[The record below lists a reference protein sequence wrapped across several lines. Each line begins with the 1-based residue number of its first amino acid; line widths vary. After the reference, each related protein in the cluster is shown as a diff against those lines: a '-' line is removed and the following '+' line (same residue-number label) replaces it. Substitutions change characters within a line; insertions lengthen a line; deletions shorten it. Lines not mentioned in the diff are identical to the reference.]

1 MGDGNLSPAVGIAFG
16 GAAIVLAWWLGRRWR
31 WVLPLGV
38 VAVGVVAALVLRVPI
53 APAPARMASSGLGT
67 LAVSRMAV
75 GVLLGGLGAMALEL
89 LVAGDTGPGSAAVA
103 LGLLAAVPA
112 GIALLTT
119 GMVPLALSVGLLL
132 AMIWVR
138 WQRVAGPQLPIR
150 SLARQGV
157 LVLAS
162 LLAAAALMPSA
173 RLGSAPTVLEAILLA
188 GGVTGLLGVLPFSA
202 WVGAAIR
209 VGRSEASPWRIWA
222 IPVGVLVGARL
233 VATSPPGVAL
243 PLQELL
249 LALGV
254 ASALFWG
261 LRAVLGPPA
270 TRYSRVLAAD
280 SGLVCAAVGLGSA
293 EGLTAA
299 LVLILA
305 HWLGGAVL
313 GEESGTRSQLLAWIG
328 LSGIPPFGGFAGRI
342 LVVIAAAPVS
352 FTLVWLLLLGMG
364 LQLAAAASGMR
375 STLSSTSNT
384 GSWRRELMGLVA
396 AAAILVLGL
405 VPGQA
410 LQAVMGLH
418 P

>member
-1 MGDGNLSPAVGIAFG
+1 MSPAAGIGVGVAS
-16 GAAIVLAWWLGRRWR
+16 AMLAWWLGGRWR
-31 WVLPLGV
+31 WVMPLAV
-38 VAVGVVAALVLRVPI
+38 VAVGVVAAVLLRVPI
-53 APAPARMASSGLGT
+53 SPEPARLASSGLGT
-67 LAVSRMAV
+67 LGVTRIAA
-75 GVLLGGLGAMALEL
+75 GVLVGGLGALALEL
-89 LVAGDTGPGSAAVA
+89 LVAGERGPGPAAVA
-103 LGLLAAVPA
+103 MGLLATVPSA
-112 GIALLTT
+112 LALLTT
-119 GMVPLALSVGLLL
+119 GMVPLALSAGLLM

-150 SLARQGV
+150 SLARQAL

-162 LLAAAALMPSA
+162 LLAAAVLMPSA
-173 RLGSAPTVLEAILLA
+173 RLGSAPMVLEAILLA
-188 GGVTGLLGVLPFSA
+188 GGVTGLLGVMPFAA

-209 VGRSEASPWRIWA
+209 VGRSEASLWRIWA

-233 VATSPPGVAL
+233 IATSPAGVAL

-254 ASALFWG
+254 ASSLFWG

-280 SGLVCAAVGLGSA
+280 SGLICTAVGLGSS

-299 LVLILA
+299 LLLVLA

-342 LVVIAAAPVS
+342 LIVIAAAAVS
-352 FTLVWLLLLGMG
+352 FTLVWLLLLAMG
-364 LQLAAAASGMR
+364 LQLAAAASAMR
-375 STLSSTSNT
+375 STLSNT
-384 GSWRRELMGLVA
+384 ASAGPWRRELIGLVA
-396 AAAILVLGL
+396 AASILVLGL

-410 LQAVMGLH
+410 MQAVLGLH